1 MTLRRVRWT
10 LGLGTVSASLALAA
24 ACGGTDQGGG
34 TAGPGYGGSSASGN
48 TGGSS
53 ASGNTGGSSANGGTG
68 GGLILDASTG
78 DGALTDANACAA
90 ESQKAELVPL
100 DLYIMLDR
108 SGSMQGSKWS
118 SVTSAIDT
126 FVKDTASIGLGVGLD
141 FFPDTPECSSSTYS
155 TPSVPIGVLPNNATN
170 ISGALVS
177 VASPYGGTPT
187 VPAMQGAVDYT
198 SNWSFQ
204 NPTHVVVI
212 VLATDGVPNDC
223 SSSVGGVATL
233 AQNAANQ
240 NPAILTFV
248 IGVGSALTN
257 LNQIAAAGG
266 TKQAFIVDTSQNVTQ
281 QFIDALNAIRGAVV
295 ACEYVIPT
303 PEAGVIDPDK
313 VNVQYT
319 PGSGGTPV
327 IWPKVADINACPPT
341 GDGWYYDNPTSPTKV
356 ILCPNTC
363 TQVKQDS
370 NAEVSVLF
378 GCKSVGPA

>member
-1 MTLRRVRWT
+1 MTLRRARWA
-10 LGLGTVSASLALAA
+10 LGLGTVIASLGLAA
-24 ACGGTDQGGG
+24 ACSGTNDAGG

-48 TGGSS
+48 SGGSS
-53 ASGNTGGSSANGGTG
+53 ASGNSGGSSVGGGSG
-68 GGLILDASTG
+68 GGLIFDASSG

-118 SVTSAIDT
+118 NVTTAIDS
-126 FVKDTASIGLGVGLD
+126 FVKDPASSGLGVGLD

-155 TPSVPIGVLPNNATN
+155 NPSVPIGVLPNNAAS
-170 ISGALVS
+170 ISGALLT

-187 VPAMQGAVDYT
+187 VPAMQGAIDYA
-198 SNWSFQ
+198 SSWAFQ

-212 VLATDGVPNDC
+212 VLATDGLPNDC

-257 LNQIAAAGG
+257 LNQIAVSGG
-266 TKQAFIVDTSQNVTQ
+266 TKQAFIVDTSQDVKK

-295 ACEYVIPT
+295 ACEYIIPK
-303 PEAGVIDPDK
+303 PEAGVIDKGK

-319 PGSGGTPV
+319 PGGVGTPNLL
-327 IWPKVADINACPPT
+327 PKVANAGACPAN
-341 GDGWYYDNPTSPTKV
+341 GDGWYYDDDNAPTKV
-356 ILCPNTC
+356 ILCPSTC
-363 TQVKQDS
+363 ATVKQDP
-370 NAEVSVLF
+370 NARVDVLF
-378 GCKSVGPA
+378 GCTTKGPA